1 MRLNEVH
8 VKDSETYEIELIK
21 VSKVFK
27 DVVAVDDVN
36 IQIKQGEFFSLLG
49 PSGCGKT
56 TTLRMIA
63 GLDTPSSGDILIEN
77 EDVTDVPAYHR
88 DVNTVFQDY
97 AIFPHMNVYENIY
110 YPLRMKKISRKEA
123 HDRILN
129 VLNLVNMDGFEHRFS
144 NQLSGGQRQ
153 RIALARALV
162 NEPKALLLDE
172 PLGALDFKLR
182 IAMQSALK
190 ELQTKLSMTFVYV
203 THDQTEAITM
213 SDRIAVMN
221 NGKVH
226 QIGTPDEIYNNPT
239 TAFVASFIGKMNFIE
254 GVVTKRHADIIEVN
268 ALNTMLICK
277 AGNYDIN
284 PDEQV
289 LICIRPEKLHINA
302 GGKQDNEITPV
313 LKRIIFR
320 GNDYEVRAII
330 GETEL
335 RAVMDHQGLK
345 KIGEDSKSI
354 NASWDIEDAIVF
366 PIYMKEDLIGY

>member
-63 GLDTPSSGDILIEN
+63 GLETPSSGDILIEN

-110 YPLRMKKISRKEA
+110 YPLRMKKIPRKDA
-123 HDRILN
+123 HERILN
-129 VLNLVNMDGFEHRFS
+129 VLKLVNMEGFEHRFS

-239 TAFVASFIGKMNFIE
+239 TAFVASFIGEMNFIE
-254 GVVTKRHADIIEVN
+254 GVVTERRENIIKVN
-268 ALNTMLICK
+268 ALNSVLTCK

-302 GGKQDNEITPV
+302 RGKQDNEIKPV

-354 NASWDIEDAIVF
+354 SASWDIDDAIVF

>member
-1 MRLNEVH
+1 MH

-63 GLDTPSSGDILIEN
+63 GLETPSAGDILIEN

-110 YPLRMKKISRKEA
+110 YPLRMRKIARKEA

-239 TAFVASFIGKMNFIE
+239 TAFVASFIGEMNFIE
-254 GVVTKRHADIIEVN
+254 WVVTKRRADIIEVN
-268 ALNTMLICK
+268 ALNSMLTCK

-289 LICIRPEKLHINA
+289 LICIRPEKVHINA
-302 GGKQDNEITPV
+302 GGKQENEITPV

-320 GNDYEVRAII
+320 GNDYEVRATI

-335 RAVMDHQGLK
+335 RAVMDHQDLK

>member
-1 MRLNEVH
+1 MKDNEN
-8 VKDSETYEIELIK
+8 YEIELK
-21 VSKVFK
+21 QVSKIFK
-27 DVVAVDDVN
+27 DVTAVDEVN
-36 IQIKQGEFFSLLG
+36 IQIRQGEFFSLLG

-63 GLDTPSSGDILIEN
+63 GLESPSSGDILIES

-110 YPLRMKKISRKEA
+110 YPLRMKKISRKDA
-123 HDRILN
+123 QQRILN
-129 VLNLVNMDGFEHRFS
+129 VLKLVNMEGFEQRFS

-213 SDRIAVMN
+213 SDRIAVMA
-221 NGKVH
+221 NGRVH

-239 TAFVASFIGKMNFIE
+239 TAFVASFIGEMNFME
-254 GVVTKRHADIIEVN
+254 GAVVERNADNLVVHAFG
-268 ALNTMLICK
+268 
-277 AGNYDIN
+277 GNIVCRRGKYDLH
-284 PDEQV
+284 PKDDV

-302 GGKQDNEITPV
+302 TTKQDNELQPV

-320 GNDYEVRAII
+320 GNDYEVRAAVQD
-330 GETEL
+330 TEL
-335 RAVMDHQGLK
+335 RAVMDHKGLRN
-345 KIGEDSKSI
+345 IGENSKNI
-354 NASWDIEDAIVF
+354 RASWDIDDAIVF
-366 PIYMKEDLIGY
+366 PIQMKEDLVGY

>member
-1 MRLNEVH
+1 VQT
-8 VKDSETYEIELIK
+8 KSSDAYEIELIG

-27 DVVAVDDVN
+27 EVVAVDEVN
-36 IQIKQGEFFSLLG
+36 IRIKQGEFFSLLG

-63 GLDTPSSGDILIEN
+63 GLETPSSGEILIEQ

-110 YPLRMKKISRKEA
+110 YPLRMKKISRKDA
-123 HDRILN
+123 HDKILN
-129 VLNLVNMDGFEHRFS
+129 ILKLVNMDGFEHRFS

-182 IAMQSALK
+182 VAMQSALK

-226 QIGTPDEIYNNPT
+226 QIGTPDEIYNNPS
-239 TAFVASFIGKMNFIE
+239 TAFVASFIGEMNFME
-254 GVVTKRHADIIEVN
+254 GVVLRRNADTIEVV
-268 ALNTMLICK
+268 
-277 AGNYDIN
+277 
-284 PDEQV
+284 V
-289 LICIRPEKLHINA
+289 L
-302 GGKQDNEITPV
+302 D
-313 LKRIIFR
+313 
-320 GNDYEVRAII
+320 
-330 GETEL
+330 
-335 RAVMDHQGLK
+335 K
-345 KIGEDSKSI
+345 KII
-354 NASWDIEDAIVF
+354 C
-366 PIYMKEDLIGY
+366 

>member
-1 MRLNEVH
+1 MKSNNPQRGEVP
-8 VKDSETYEIELIK
+8 EIELNNITK
-21 VSKVFK
+21 SFK
-27 DVVAVDDVN
+27 EVVAVDN
-36 IQIKQGEFFSLLG
+36 INISINQGEFFSLLG

-63 GLDTPSSGDILIEN
+63 GLETPTSGEILLEGEN
-77 EDVTDVPAYHR
+77 VTYVPAYHR

-110 YPLRMKKISRKEA
+110 YPLRMRKIPRKDA
-123 HDRILN
+123 HDKILN
-129 VLNLVNMDGFEHRFS
+129 ILKLVNMQGFEKRFS
-144 NQLSGGQRQ
+144 GQLSGGQRQ

-182 IAMQSALK
+182 VAMQSALK

-239 TAFVASFIGKMNFIE
+239 TAFVASFIGEMNFIE
-254 GVVTKRHADIIEVN
+254 GVVREEERDTMKVDVLGHEIICRKG
-268 ALNTMLICK
+268 M
-277 AGNYDIN
+277 YDIR
-284 PDEQV
+284 PGGEV
-289 LICIRPEKLHINA
+289 LICVRPEKVHINPER
-302 GGKQDNEITPV
+302 KMINRLTSV
-313 LKRIIFR
+313 LKRIVFR
-320 GNDYEVRAII
+320 GNDFEVRAMAGDKEI
-330 GETEL
+330 
-335 RAVMDHQGLK
+335 RAVLDHSGWK
-345 KIGEDSKSI
+345 RIRDVKNSVV
-354 NASWDIEDAIVF
+354 ASWDIDDSIVF
-366 PIYMKEDLIGY
+366 PVEMKDDLIGY